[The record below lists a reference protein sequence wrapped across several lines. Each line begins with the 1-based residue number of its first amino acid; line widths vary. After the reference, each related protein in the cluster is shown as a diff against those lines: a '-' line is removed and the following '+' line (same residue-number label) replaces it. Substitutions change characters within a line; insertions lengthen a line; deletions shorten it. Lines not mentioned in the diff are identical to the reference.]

1 MDIQTTT
8 YERDDMGGQT
18 LTYTVYEA
26 NVPCWVQPVYGNETN
41 EYDQRGFKVSH
52 KVYFNH
58 DPDFTENRQRMI
70 WVDENDVR
78 HVLEFVFERDA
89 SSGLGSLHRV
99 DCEEVSNRPEED
111 Q

>member
-1 MDIQTTT
+1 
-8 YERDDMGGQT
+8 MGGQT
-18 LTYTVYEA
+18 VVYTTASA
-26 NVPCWVQPVYGNETN
+26 NVPCWVQSVYGNETN

-58 DPDFTENRQRMI
+58 NPNFSEDKNRII
-70 WVDENDVR
+70 WVDDHDKR

-89 SSGLGSLHRV
+89 SAGLGSLHRV
-99 DCEEVSNRPEED
+99 DCEEISNRPEED